1 MSANVQSMAFIGDRA
16 NIWHRFGE
24 QMQPGESIETWAQRA
39 RLDWRA
45 IMVPA
50 IAGLEGEAFEHIP
63 AESRLA
69 VVPGFRFLARSDNG
83 HVLGYVSDGY
93 QIVQPSEVLSWFRDY
108 IANDS
113 RFAIDVAGVL
123 GQGERVWATATFNG
137 DLTVAGEK
145 HAARVLM
152 VTSFDGSLATR
163 NKMVVTR
170 VVCQNTLAVGL
181 GEKTPN
187 ITTRHSTKFDAER
200 VGRELSRL
208 AQSTERFKLVGDA
221 MATVHMDAHVMSDF
235 FRKCLDIEDAEKLA
249 DLSTRKVNQLA
260 ALASAHDRSVS
271 EGAERFTAWSALQAV
286 TRYADH
292 ERSTRGGESEGAAR
306 FESANFGS
314 GDALKQKAMG
324 LLMPLIKDR
333 VPVAA

>member
-1 MSANVQSMAFIGDRA
+1 MAFIGDRKD
-16 NIWHRFGE
+16 IWHRFGE
-24 QMQPGESIETWAQRA
+24 QMSEGETIESWAERA
-39 RLDWRA
+39 RLNWNA
-45 IMVPA
+45 IKVPA
-50 IAGLEGEAFEHIP
+50 IAALEGESFEHIGMDARFAP
-63 AESRLA
+63 
-69 VVPGFRFLARSDNG
+69 VPGFKFLARSDNG

-93 QIVQPSEVLSWFRDY
+93 QIVQPSEVLEWFRDY

-113 RFAIDVAGVL
+113 RFSLDVAGVL
-123 GQGERVWATATFNG
+123 GQGERVWATAKFNG
-137 DLTVAGEK
+137 DLTVAGEN
-145 HAARVLM
+145 HTARVLM

-187 ITTRHSTKFDAER
+187 ITTRHSTRFDAAR
-200 VGRELSRL
+200 VGRELGKL
-208 AQSTERFKLVGDA
+208 AQSTSRFKAVGDA
-221 MATVHMDAHVMSDF
+221 MATVHLDANAMLAF
-235 FRKCLDIEDAEKLA
+235 FRQCLDIADSENVK
-249 DLSTRKVNQLA
+249 DLSSRKQNQLS

-271 EGAERFTAWSALQAV
+271 EGAERFTAWSALQSV

-292 ERSTRGGESEGAAR
+292 ERSTRGGDSENAAR

-314 GDALKQKAMG
+314 GEVLKQKAMG

-333 VPVAA
+333 VLIDA